1 MVIKTKAVVL
11 HVVKFGDNQL
21 IVDFLTEALGRLS
34 FMVRL
39 PKSAKAK
46 VKRQYFQPLSVLS
59 IEFDYRPKASL
70 QRIKDVFIAVPFTDI
85 PVSPYKMSM
94 VMFLSEFLYY
104 TTRNEQEN
112 VPLFGFLESSLQW
125 LDLAREGFAN
135 FHIVF
140 MIRLTLFLGIV
151 PNVED
156 ASQGGCFDL
165 SEGKFVASAPVHSMF
180 LSKDDSLRMRDLMR
194 LRYQTMH
201 LYTMS
206 RQERNRCVEVIIRY
220 YRLHMPD
227 FPELKTLPI
236 LKELFV

>member
-1 MVIKTKAVVL
+1 MVIKTKAVLL

-39 PKSAKAK
+39 SKSAKAK

-59 IEFDYRPKASL
+59 LEFDYRPNANL
-70 QRIKDVFIAVPFTDI
+70 QRLKDVSVAFPFTDVL
-85 PVSPYKMSM
+85 VSSYKMSM
-94 VMFLSEFLYY
+94 ALFLSEFLYY

-112 VPLFGFLESSLQW
+112 VPLFSFLVSSLQW
-125 LDLAREGFAN
+125 LDLTHKGFAN
-135 FHIVF
+135 FHVVF
-140 MIRLTLFLGIV
+140 MIRLTLFLGIA
-151 PNVED
+151 PNMEG
-156 ASQGGCFDL
+156 SFSGGYFDL
-165 SEGKFVASAPVHSMF
+165 VEGKFVASVPIHSMF
-180 LSKDDSLRMRDLMR
+180 LSKNDSRRMRDLLR
-194 LRYQTMH
+194 LRFQTMH

-206 RQERNRCVEVIIRY
+206 RQERNRCVEVIIKY

-236 LKELFV
+236 LQELFV